1 MKVTKVKEGFL
12 GKTWN
17 GPGVTEWLLKGAF
30 PARSC
35 HVVRVAVESARR
47 SRHVRNVGTRR
58 VGPEAPSGPC
68 AILQQLGGG
77 RGGPLPPHS
86 AVPELQRWPALGG
99 TASFRSGNSCAGAKP
114 VYWDGRSVQRLTDS
128 INCLFLLSPSF
139 YTPGRC
145 PDSVQDGAGQLF
157 QGTPRGLQ
165 WPGASGGV
173 PWGPRGLGTAFQGN
187 SQWKVAIRKCDAFE
201 RPVWF
206 PAGGFH
212 APWHTRP
219 LV

>member
-1 MKVTKVKEGFL
+1 M
-12 GKTWN
+12 
-17 GPGVTEWLLKGAF
+17 
-30 PARSC
+30 
-35 HVVRVAVESARR
+35 AVERCLPCRLMPRR
-47 SRHVRNVGTRR
+47 
-58 VGPEAPSGPC
+58 A
-68 AILQQLGGG
+68 GGG
-77 RGGPLPPHS
+77 RECQAVSPCPERGDTPCWPRGPLRAVRHS
-86 AVPELQRWPALGG
+86 PAAGRREGRATPAPLCSTRTSALSSARGDSLVSLWEQLRGSKASVLGWAECSEAHRQHKLPLFIVP
-99 TASFRSGNSCAGAKP
+99 K
-114 VYWDGRSVQRLTDS
+114 
-128 INCLFLLSPSF
+128 FLYP
-139 YTPGRC
+139 RQC

-165 WPGASGGV
+165 WPGGSGGV